1 RAQTRRR
8 PPRVAPT
15 TARAHKP
22 VGPPQPRQVV
32 DTGLLVTEPLGE
44 LLVGPR
50 IIHSTHRPRRLVHQL
65 TLLHSSRDAEHTFDS
80 RYGPKRADL
89 LPPVRRG
96 RCPDGSDPDR

>member
-15 TARAHKP
+15 TARADKP
-22 VGPPQPRQVV
+22 VEPPQPRQVV

-65 TLLHSSRDAEHTFDS
+65 TLLHSSRDA
-80 RYGPKRADL
+80 
-89 LPPVRRG
+89 
-96 RCPDGSDPDR
+96 DPHSVFNGEFLSSSVSKCIVLGAE